1 MADNYWLDFS
11 ESEQRHPYKL
21 VRSNRAKYVRI
32 KISND
37 GDLSVVLPKGIS
49 EKHAHSF
56 IRKKSQW
63 ISDNLQKIVITD
75 NGKYPK
81 SISLKL
87 LGEQWSIKYLEKS
100 HTVKLLE
107 INNDSLEITGDIE
120 DWNAIKTVIN
130 RWCKAKAQKV
140 FKEMLE
146 ALAEE
151 HGFHF
156 NRLTI
161 RSQKTRW
168 GSCSSSKNI
177 NLNSKLILMP
187 ENIVKYVM
195 IHELC
200 HTIEMNHSSRF
211 WQLVEDCDP
220 SYKNNRKQLKL
231 LGRRIYL

>member
-1 MADNYWLDFS
+1 MASHYWLDFA
-11 ESEQRHPYKL
+11 ESEQRHPYRL
-21 VRSNRAKYVRI
+21 VLSNRAKYIRI
-32 KISND
+32 KISNS

-63 ISDNLQKIVITD
+63 IFNNLQKITTND
-75 NGKYPK
+75 SGKYPDC
-81 SISLKL
+81 IDLEL
-87 LGEQWSIKYLEKS
+87 LDEHWEIQYIDEN
-100 HTVKLLE
+100 HTVKLE
-107 INNDSLEITGDIE
+107 EVSNNSLEIKGNIE
-120 DWNAIKTVIN
+120 DWDAIKSLLN
-130 RWCKAKAQKV
+130 KWCKVKSQNTFTV
-140 FKEMLE
+140 MVE

-168 GSCSSSKNI
+168 GSCSNKKNI
-177 NLNSKLILMP
+177 NLNSKLVLMP
-187 ENIVKYVM
+187 ENVVKYVI

-200 HTIEMNHSSRF
+200 HTIEMNHSSSF

-220 SYKNNRKQLKL
+220 NYKNNRKQLKL
-231 LGRRIYL
+231 LGKHIYL